1 MSSASQLGGG
11 ESSSALAGG
20 QGRAAESTDARA
32 VPQLHRVWGGAARVD
47 VHTRLVTSTR
57 AVGWVMSSLPKE
69 RPVSTAPQQVALF
82 GRRILTEVQLERGH

>member
-1 MSSASQLGGG
+1 MPWQEVKVGPRNR
-11 ESSSALAGG
+11 
-20 QGRAAESTDARA
+20 QTP
-32 VPQLHRVWGGAARVD
+32 VPCPSCTECGGAARVD